1 MELQNKVI
9 LMNYYRRL
17 VIFVVL
23 LKNTMEKIF
32 NDTKVAFSLKSD
44 TELDRAYF
52 LFKLIDSQPLVRIG
66 TAVTN
71 FAIKAHLPVE
81 GLIRATVFDHFCGG
95 VNENDCLSVVDKMYT
110 KGVSSVLDY
119 SVEGKE
125 EEEQFD
131 AALEMTLK
139 TIEFAKEKQAIPFA
153 VFKPTGF
160 GRMDL
165 YIKIGEKQTLTATE
179 QNEWDKVVNRFDI
192 VCKEAHQKN
201 VALLIDAEE
210 SWMQDAADDLVTDM
224 MRKYNKEKAIV
235 FNTLQMYRWDRLDY
249 LEKLQ
254 ETAKA
259 EGFFIGMK
267 LVRGAY
273 MEKENAHAE
282 EKGVPSPICVSKEA
296 TDINYDASV
305 HYMIEHLSTMAIFA
319 GTHNEES
326 SYRLMQL
333 MQEKNISKNDPRIWF
348 GQLYGMSDNISYNLA
363 NAGYNV
369 AKYLPFG
376 PVRDVMPYLIRRA
389 EENTSVAGQTSRE
402 LTLIKTERDR
412 RKGK

>member
-1 MELQNKVI
+1 MD
-9 LMNYYRRL
+9 
-17 VIFVVL
+17 
-23 LKNTMEKIF
+23 KIF
-32 NDTKVAFSLKSD
+32 NNTEVAFSLKSD

-52 LFKLIDSQPLVRIG
+52 LFKMISNEPLVRIG

-71 FAIKAHLPVE
+71 FALKAHLPVD

-95 VNENDCLSVVDKMYT
+95 INELDCLSVVDKMYT

-125 EEEQFD
+125 EEAQFD

-139 TIEFAKEKQAIPFA
+139 TVEFAKERQAIPFA
-153 VFKPTGF
+153 VFKPTGL
-160 GRMDL
+160 GRLDL
-165 YIKIGEKQTLTATE
+165 YTKVGEKQILSSDE
-179 QNEWDKVVNRFDI
+179 QKDWNKVVERFDI
-192 VCKEAHQKN
+192 ICKTAHDKN

-210 SWMQDAADDLVTDM
+210 SWMQDAADDLIEEM
-224 MRKYNKEKAIV
+224 MLKYNKEQVIV
-235 FNTLQMYRWDRLDY
+235 FSTLQMYRWDRLDY
-249 LEKLQ
+249 LKALHEK
-254 ETAKA
+254 AKT
-259 EGFFIGMK
+259 EGFYIGMK

-273 MEKENAHAE
+273 MEKEHERAK
-282 EKGVPSPICVSKEA
+282 EKGYPTPICTSKQA
-296 TDINYDASV
+296 TDDNYDAAV
-305 HYMIEHLSTMAIFA
+305 DYMMKHIDSMAIFA

-326 SYRLMQL
+326 SYKLMEML
-333 MQEKNISKNDPRIWF
+333 KANNIAINDHRIWF

-363 NAGYNV
+363 AHGYNV

-402 LTLIKTERDR
+402 LNLLKTERNR
-412 RKGK
+412 RKDK